1 MREGGNSEE
10 KDWSLGAGFDSPH
23 SYYPDGGIGEK
34 MCEPFTVEDMEII
47 FYAAQ
52 TALADAETFDNI
64 AKHFD
69 IFDDDMFKL
78 RERLYVNHFDAAR
91 EANDGNRD

>member
-1 MREGGNSEE
+1 
-10 KDWSLGAGFDSPH
+10 
-23 SYYPDGGIGEK
+23 
-34 MCEPFTVEDMEII
+34 MCDPFTTEDMEIL

-52 TALADAETFDNI
+52 TALADAELFDNI

-69 IFDDDMFKL
+69 ISDDEMFKL

-91 EANDGNRD
+91 EADDGNRN